1 MVITK
6 AGTAYGSDIN
16 PEQLREEVKNL
27 IKRIKLNDIALFNQ
41 AEKISYKTVKALY
54 DDYYKCS
61 RWIIEDGNFTA
72 DEELPFDEMKPM
84 VDVAYKYVL
93 MMDTIERNIGRGS
106 LSKFEWQVTENKC
119 NEIKLIADKYPIIT
133 DHVENVI
140 NQFYEKKISAAN
152 QMKTIETILSRDGA
166 SQKDQAGNTLDSTPS
181 DKTPTLIPKPSTSS
195 NDNQQ
200 QTTTICYH
208 QKQSTSTSES
218 DTQKPS
224 TSSDHHQQPTSNSD
238 HNRQTDYGDT
248 NTNEVPVNGYGHPY
262 YGQYYWWDYNQ
273 YQTNWSGGAKVAA
286 KKLEK
291 FNGDPLAYH
300 TFRKTIQH
308 YVVDNPQIRGNAN
321 KIMEIIDLLPHKDR
335 YIIECFNPDTCT
347 MASIMAELD
356 EHYASPNRIIPAL
369 VDRLRKAPFLS
380 LRPSERDWE
389 ALVEV
394 AILIRNTLSSANLA
408 SEERSLQIL
417 QYFKTGLDRER
428 TATSQIASSD
438 LNVKSTNRPN
448 MQAYRPTKNVMFATA
463 TTTCMFADGNHKT
476 ENCPLTIQERR
487 KIAIEKRMCFRC
499 GGFRHNSKDC
509 NRRLKCAIC
518 SRNHTTYM
526 CNDLK
531 PKASSATT
539 TSNEVKTNTNGNIN
553 QTIPKQMAETST
565 SNGSQSSKQSVT
577 NNLLTQNSTSLYKT
591 TMATI
596 NGRKVRVLFDDGSG
610 SSFISRRL
618 AELWRLKT
626 DDVEPIYMETLSQS
640 SPTVTGSKVVSL
652 SIPIWNGTNERL
664 KFRINDKLN
673 KLRFDCVSHDQ
684 QLMIRQHDI
693 LFHDEPKMVDILI
706 GLDNI
711 NKIQLE
717 DEKRLS
723 NDVVAKRTTLGWI
736 VFGLSKSSNVL
747 LTLYQNIG
755 HETAPEYDVDEESK
769 LAMEKFVTNYCQSDN
784 VKYDESNKRY
794 SIKLPFIANIEVDSN
809 FIEAKKMIAG
819 MVKRMNGD
827 RRRQYQSLMDEMVK
841 NDVIEQT
848 AIATEI
854 GYHMPHFVI
863 ARDDK
868 NTTKLRMVFNAS
880 HGKQPLNKAIFK
892 GVTSWSIVRSLLNF
906 RMKPVGV
913 ISDIQSAFHNI
924 EIDTEHRDY
933 VKFLWVNLD
942 DELMCYRFN
951 RLPFGLSSSPFAL
964 YAVIVHHLQKFEDK
978 FPRTVNIV
986 RQGLYVDDLI
996 FSATDTIEAEMI
1008 KEQCV
1013 QIFDEASMKLRKWR
1027 SSHHE
1032 LNQLWND
1039 NLAESKVLGMEWT
1052 DDDCLRVMI
1061 PDWDDN
1067 NALTKRYLVSYIAS
1081 IYDPFGLVL
1090 ATCLRLKLLIHE
1102 AWVEGHDWDDVLPD
1116 EFQRKVMK
1124 IVNDIRLLKTF
1135 SCPRF
1140 IFDRIV
1146 NEFELIV
1153 FVDASKDAIGV
1164 AAYLSDGKTMSLIY
1178 AKSKLIKHRKIVTGE
1193 LMALSYGA
1201 NIAKSLD
1208 EMIRPK
1214 HLVLYS
1220 DSMDNVQRLERD
1232 INQFPYPVA
1241 VHLYNIKSKVADI
1254 RHIRGEKNP
1263 ADAYTRGI
1271 KSDQLNGIH
1280 RIKCNDILETDAMNV
1295 MMVIDDK
1302 TEMKYDLTDIDLD
1315 KECSYDEWIQQID
1328 EKSDDWK
1335 RKIDDGLDNLRIL
1348 IKLNQQ
1354 VFIGQQ
1360 LRDRFPM
1367 FKDEHGLW
1375 RCHSRLENAD
1385 LPYEEKFPIVL
1396 PKCEFTRSLLICLH
1410 EKDEHASVNYTLAN
1424 LRTRYFLVK
1433 ARQQMIRIKAKC
1445 VKCRQL
1451 KTKPLIVNMGNLP
1464 PERINRCQPF
1474 ENIGVDLFEL
1484 KTEPKSIGIIFTC
1497 CVTRCVHFELLDDA
1511 TAKEICRAFLIF
1523 SDLNR
1528 TPTTI
1533 ISDNGANLKRLSR
1546 MLCEAMRLLK
1556 NEFHWHFN
1564 VPAAPFRGGF
1574 FESLIKTMK
1583 RAFYS
1588 IIWQQS
1594 ASRNDVRAI
1603 LYRIQAIMNSRP
1615 LVNDGENILTPNH
1628 LRFGENVR
1636 GPIAPPRT
1644 GGNSDELLTYWRR
1657 KQTMINAAWKT
1668 YRNVYMKDLRK
1679 FYQNGNEHHQVEVGD
1694 PVLIVDDHKPTALW
1708 TTGVV
1713 MERIPD
1719 KRGIVRTY
1727 KIKLGDKILVRPA
1740 QRIAPLEVAENG
1752 GGMLRKD
1759 ESLGGD
1765 LDYQKKNC
1773 D

>member
-1 MVITK
+1 M
-6 AGTAYGSDIN
+6 
-16 PEQLREEVKNL
+16 
-27 IKRIKLNDIALFNQ
+27 
-41 AEKISYKTVKALY
+41 
-54 DDYYKCS
+54 
-61 RWIIEDGNFTA
+61 
-72 DEELPFDEMKPM
+72 
-84 VDVAYKYVL
+84 
-93 MMDTIERNIGRGS
+93 
-106 LSKFEWQVTENKC
+106 
-119 NEIKLIADKYPIIT
+119 
-133 DHVENVI
+133 
-140 NQFYEKKISAAN
+140 
-152 QMKTIETILSRDGA
+152 
-166 SQKDQAGNTLDSTPS
+166 
-181 DKTPTLIPKPSTSS
+181 SS
-195 NDNQQ
+195 
-200 QTTTICYH
+200 
-208 QKQSTSTSES
+208 S
-218 DTQKPS
+218 
-224 TSSDHHQQPTSNSD
+224 
-238 HNRQTDYGDT
+238 
-248 NTNEVPVNGYGHPY
+248 
-262 YGQYYWWDYNQ
+262 
-273 YQTNWSGGAKVAA
+273 
-286 KKLEK
+286 
-291 FNGDPLAYH
+291 F
-300 TFRKTIQH
+300 
-308 YVVDNPQIRGNAN
+308 
-321 KIMEIIDLLPHKDR
+321 
-335 YIIECFNPDTCT
+335 
-347 MASIMAELD
+347 
-356 EHYASPNRIIPAL
+356 
-369 VDRLRKAPFLS
+369 
-380 LRPSERDWE
+380 
-389 ALVEV
+389 
-394 AILIRNTLSSANLA
+394 
-408 SEERSLQIL
+408 
-417 QYFKTGLDRER
+417 
-428 TATSQIASSD
+428 
-438 LNVKSTNRPN
+438 
-448 MQAYRPTKNVMFATA
+448 
-463 TTTCMFADGNHKT
+463 
-476 ENCPLTIQERR
+476 
-487 KIAIEKRMCFRC
+487 
-499 GGFRHNSKDC
+499 
-509 NRRLKCAIC
+509 
-518 SRNHTTYM
+518 
-526 CNDLK
+526 
-531 PKASSATT
+531 
-539 TSNEVKTNTNGNIN
+539 
-553 QTIPKQMAETST
+553 
-565 SNGSQSSKQSVT
+565 SNGKRVKK
-577 NNLLTQNSTSLYKT
+577 NSR
-591 TMATI
+591 TM
-596 NGRKVRVLFDDGSG
+596 
-610 SSFISRRL
+610 
-618 AELWRLKT
+618 
-626 DDVEPIYMETLSQS
+626 M
-640 SPTVTGSKVVSL
+640 
-652 SIPIWNGTNERL
+652 
-664 KFRINDKLN
+664 
-673 KLRFDCVSHDQ
+673 
-684 QLMIRQHDI
+684 
-693 LFHDEPKMVDILI
+693 
-706 GLDNI
+706 
-711 NKIQLE
+711 
-717 DEKRLS
+717 
-723 NDVVAKRTTLGWI
+723 
-736 VFGLSKSSNVL
+736 
-747 LTLYQNIG
+747 
-755 HETAPEYDVDEESK
+755 
-769 LAMEKFVTNYCQSDN
+769 
-784 VKYDESNKRY
+784 
-794 SIKLPFIANIEVDSN
+794 
-809 FIEAKKMIAG
+809 KK
-819 MVKRMNGD
+819 
-827 RRRQYQSLMDEMVK
+827 
-841 NDVIEQT
+841 
-848 AIATEI
+848 
-854 GYHMPHFVI
+854 
-863 ARDDK
+863 
-868 NTTKLRMVFNAS
+868 
-880 HGKQPLNKAIFK
+880 
-892 GVTSWSIVRSLLNF
+892 
-906 RMKPVGV
+906 
-913 ISDIQSAFHNI
+913 
-924 EIDTEHRDY
+924 
-933 VKFLWVNLD
+933 
-942 DELMCYRFN
+942 
-951 RLPFGLSSSPFAL
+951 
-964 YAVIVHHLQKFEDK
+964 
-978 FPRTVNIV
+978 
-986 RQGLYVDDLI
+986 
-996 FSATDTIEAEMI
+996 
-1008 KEQCV
+1008 
-1013 QIFDEASMKLRKWR
+1013 
-1027 SSHHE
+1027 
-1032 LNQLWND
+1032 
-1039 NLAESKVLGMEWT
+1039 
-1052 DDDCLRVMI
+1052 
-1061 PDWDDN
+1061 

-1727 KIKLGDKILVRPA
+1727 KIKLGDKILNITKTTSLYFESSSFLSSPSII
-1740 QRIAPLEVAENG
+1740 QRQSPMIVSSIFHNRRNSSIRQSRIDSSNHHHHHNNDDHLRLRLPILLNNNVNVSHSTTTTAAASQRRTTGIAGV
-1752 GGMLRKD
+1752 
-1759 ESLGGD
+1759 
-1765 LDYQKKNC
+1765 
-1773 D
+1773 